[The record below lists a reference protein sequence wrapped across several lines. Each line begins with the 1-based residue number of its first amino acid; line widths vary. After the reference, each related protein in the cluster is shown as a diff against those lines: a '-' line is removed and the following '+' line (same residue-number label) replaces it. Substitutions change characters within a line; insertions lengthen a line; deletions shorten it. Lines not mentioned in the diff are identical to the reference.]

1 MSRNKDKVTIRQ
13 LRSSN
18 FTSIVSISLVLF
30 LFGLVGL
37 LVLNSKKLSDY
48 VKENIGFTVIL
59 NENIKQA
66 DIIRLQ
72 KELDANKYV
81 KSTEFIN
88 KDKAAI
94 ELQKDIGEDF
104 INFLGYNPLLAS
116 IDVRL
121 KAEYATTDFIKNI
134 ENEFKNYPQVK
145 EIFYQKSLIHLVN
158 ENIRKISL
166 VILVFCILLFFIS
179 LALINNTIR
188 LSIYSKRFIINTMK
202 LVGAT
207 RGFIRIP
214 FIIKSIING
223 FIGSVVAIV
232 LLMLVIYISQNEL
245 GEIISLQDNK
255 LLIILFLVVILV
267 GIFFTFISTFFAIN
281 RYLRIKTD
289 DLYLL

>member
-1 MSRNKDKVTIRQ
+1 MARNKDKAIIRQ
-13 LRSSN
+13 LMTSN
-18 FTSIVSISLVLF
+18 FTAIVSISLVLF

-48 VKENIGFTVIL
+48 VRENIGFTVIL
-59 NENIKQA
+59 NDNVKQA
-66 DIIRLQ
+66 DITRLQ

-88 KDKAAI
+88 KDKAAT

-121 KAEYATTDFIKNI
+121 KADYANTDFIRNI
-134 ENEFKNYPQVK
+134 ESEFKNYPQVK

-166 VILVFCILLFFIS
+166 IILAFCTLLFFIS

-223 FIGSVVAIV
+223 FIGSVIAII
-232 LLMLVIYISQNEL
+232 LLVLVIYVAQNEL
-245 GEIISLQDNK
+245 GEIISLQDNN
-255 LLIILFLVVILV
+255 LLLILFLVVILV
-267 GIFFTFISTFFAIN
+267 GIFFTLISTLFAIN
-281 RYLRIKTD
+281 KYMRIKTD
-289 DLYLL
+289 DLYSI